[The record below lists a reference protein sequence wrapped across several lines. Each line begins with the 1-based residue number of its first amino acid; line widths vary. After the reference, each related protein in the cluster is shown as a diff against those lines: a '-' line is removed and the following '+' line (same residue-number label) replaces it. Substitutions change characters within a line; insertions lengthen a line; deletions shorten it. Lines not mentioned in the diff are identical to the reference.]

1 MLDMDWQGRHMSAG
15 IPTTHEVRT
24 PDGRSLAVTEGGDPG
39 GTPVLVHHGTPS
51 AGMFD
56 PLWLDLATEQGIRLV
71 TWDRAGYGGS
81 SRRPGRDVAAAAED
95 AATVADAL
103 AIEQFLTWG
112 LSGGGP
118 HALACGALLPDR
130 VPAVAVLSGIGPYGV
145 PGLDWLAGMGQDNI
159 EEFGATLA
167 GEPELRRYLNEACQ
181 GREEAL
187 LRGRDA
193 VLDDM
198 ATLLSAPDARY
209 FREHDWPLDSMDRE
223 LAPKYEGWLD
233 DDLAFSRPWGFDLG
247 RMTTKTLL
255 LQGEQDFMVPP
266 AHGRYLALAIP
277 GAELRVFAEGGHMTM
292 LDHLDE
298 VHAWLLSALR

>member
-1 MLDMDWQGRHMSAG
+1 VNL
-15 IPTTHEVRT
+15 TT
-24 PDGRSLAVTEGGDPG
+24 PDGRVLAVTEGGDPG
-39 GTPVLVHHGTPS
+39 GTPVLVHHGTPG

-56 PLWLDLATEQGIRLV
+56 PPWLDLAADQGIRLV

-81 SRRPGRDVAAAAED
+81 TRRAGRDVAAAAED

-103 AIEQFLTWG
+103 DIEQFLTWG

-130 VPAVAVLSGIGPYGV
+130 VPAVAVLSGVAPYGL
-145 PGLDWLAGMGQDNI
+145 PGLDWLAGMGQDNV
-159 EEFGATLA
+159 EEFGAALA
-167 GEPELRRYLNEACQ
+167 GEPELRRYLDEASRA
-181 GREEAL
+181 REEAL
-187 LRGRDA
+187 LRGREA

-198 ATLLSAPDARY
+198 ATLLSAPDAAY
-209 FREHDWPLDSMDRE
+209 FRGHSWAMDSMDKGLE
-223 LAPKYEGWLD
+223 PGYEGWLD
-233 DDLAFSRPWGFDLG
+233 DDLAFARPWGFDLG

-255 LQGEQDFMVPP
+255 LQGEQDFMVPA

-277 GAELRVFAEGGHMTM
+277 GAEFRVYTEGGHMTM

-298 VHAWLLSALR
+298 VHSWLMAA

>member
-1 MLDMDWQGRHMSAG
+1 MNL
-15 IPTTHEVRT
+15 TT
-24 PDGRSLAVTEGGDPG
+24 PDGRVLAVTEGGDPG
-39 GTPVLVHHGTPS
+39 GTPVLVHHGTPG

-56 PLWLDLATEQGIRLV
+56 PPWLDLAADQGIRLV

-103 AIEQFLTWG
+103 NIEQFLTWG

-130 VPAVAVLSGIGPYGV
+130 VPAVAVLSGVAPYGL
-145 PGLDWLAGMGQDNI
+145 PGLDWLAGMGQDNVD
-159 EEFGATLA
+159 EFGAALA
-167 GEPELRRYLNEACQ
+167 GEPELRRYLDEASRA
-181 GREEAL
+181 REEAL
-187 LRGRDA
+187 LRGREA
-193 VLDDM
+193 MLDDM
-198 ATLLSAPDARY
+198 ATLLSAPDAAY
-209 FREHDWPLDSMDRE
+209 FRGHSWAMDSME
-223 LAPKYEGWLD
+223 KGLEPGYEGLLD
-233 DDLAFSRPWGFDLG
+233 DDLAFARPWGFDLG

-255 LQGEQDFMVPP
+255 LQGEQDFMVPA

-277 GAELRVFAEGGHMTM
+277 GAEFRVYAEGGHMTM

-298 VHAWLLSALR
+298 VHAWLMAA